1 MVNINIKTIRYI
13 IFILSFIVINS
24 EEYKR
29 ILNYEY
35 ESGIIT
41 TINEKNNG
49 QFEID
54 IVEFEDLSLPAFGLA
69 FVNDINDQNNLTIIF
84 DEIFKNS
91 NKQEIDVKSNELT
104 EKQNENILK
113 VLDKCHVVYQLRYEV
128 INNLD
133 NNKTYKQRGYTYEY
147 DNGHK
152 FTIAMGE
159 KPTGGY
165 SISIRKTKI
174 KKLAIIIYVSEK
186 EPGLG
191 EIVTEALTYPIAQ
204 IKLNAY
210 ASNIQIVNYDTNEV
224 YPRLKNF

>member
-1 MVNINIKTIRYI
+1 MITYI
-13 IFILSFIVINS
+13 ILILSFIVINS

-54 IVEFEDLSLPAFGLA
+54 IVEFEDLSLPAFGSA

-113 VLDKCHVVYQLRYEV
+113 VLDKCHVVYQLRYKV

-147 DNGHK
+147 DNGHI

-210 ASNIQIVNYDTNEV
+210 PSNIQIVNYDTNEV